1 MAQQQNINDLLE
13 AIQQLVQGNQA
24 LVAALQAAAPAGG
37 APAPNLPQPPPAA
50 VQFAEAP
57 ALANV
62 DALID
67 YSTKQ
72 GVAIFDAGCAPLP
85 TKYNLGQ
92 AGLVVFVR
100 ELQDRARTQGWSAGA
115 QNITRYINTEGHEVD
130 IISAYG
136 LIDQQ
141 TLKTQTDL
149 FVLPHG
155 PESDTRKSQNNAQ
168 MWRCLMATL
177 TDDAKAK
184 VIAFRNE
191 FEHMQDNQ
199 TFTSAPLLLKTMMRL
214 ATLDNK
220 ATSETLRNNLRELPA
235 YAAKVK
241 NIDEIH
247 TYFDVNYSQLKARG
261 EEYDDKMPTLW
272 QAYAQS
278 GDATLVKY
286 ADDLHTKYFDGEL
299 SVDFDHVELMRRMKA
314 KFDYLVSRGTY
325 GSLSPE
331 QEQII
336 ALTAQLEQVS
346 GETLRLSKRMTEQA
360 KARANAGNKQ
370 QGTSG
375 SKGKQ
380 GKRTIRK
387 NRKDRTNK
395 RAQNEDEKWKKIPP
409 KQGEPNKKKV
419 GETEWTWCGEHMAW
433 TLHSTAECRVR
444 KAREEREKQ
453 EREKHEK
460 EAVAREATIEQ
471 PTASQINPHYAAVMA
486 TLAQMAMQNE

>member
-1 MAQQQNINDLLE
+1 MAQQQNINDLLA

-24 LVAALQAAAPAGG
+24 LVTALQAAAPAGG
-37 APAPNLPQPPPAA
+37 APAPLPPQPPAA

-62 DALID
+62 DAILD

-115 QNITRYINTEGHEVD
+115 QNITRYRNSDGVEID
-130 IISAYG
+130 IITAYG
-136 LIDQQ
+136 LIDDR
-141 TLKTQTDL
+141 TLKTATDP
-149 FVLPHG
+149 FVLPG
-155 PESDTRKSQNNAQ
+155 GAEYATRKSQNNAQ

-191 FEHMQDNQ
+191 FEHVENNQ
-199 TFTSAPLLLKTMMRL
+199 TYTSAPLLLKTMMRL

-272 QAYAQS
+272 QAYAQA

-299 SVDFDHVELMRRMKA
+299 PAAFDHIELMRRIKA
-314 KFDYLVSRGTY
+314 KYDYLVSKGTY
-325 GSLSPE
+325 GALSPE

-346 GETLRLSKRMTEQA
+346 GETLRLSKKMASQTKANRPAAPGNPQQA
-360 KARANAGNKQ
+360 NRARQGNLPNRR
-370 QGTSG
+370 
-375 SKGKQ
+375 GKQ
-380 GKRTIRK
+380 K
-387 NRKDRTNK
+387 NQKDRSNR
-395 RAQNEDEKWKKIPP
+395 RAQNQDEKWKKTPP
-409 KQGEPNKKKV
+409 KPGEPEKKKV
-419 GETEWTWCGEHMAW
+419 GDTEWLWCGEHMAW
-433 TLHSTAECRVR
+433 TLHATKDCRVK
-444 KAREEREKQ
+444 KAREEKEKEKQ
-453 EREKHEK
+453 ADKPI
-460 EAVAREATIEQ
+460 VAREATTNQ
-471 PTASQINPHYAAVMA
+471 GNQNFQAVMA
-486 TLAQMAMQNE
+486 TLAQMAMQEE